1 MIGVPGAT
9 LATQTVNPVT
19 VVAKEAQ
26 MWTLV
31 LDPVTA
37 RKMLKAKI
45 AVAANLASSI
55 CKRIILTVVTSVSVL
70 GFPTDVRVPT
80 GPMAIYWT

>member
-1 MIGVPGAT
+1 MIGVPEAT
-9 LATQTVNPVT
+9 LATQTVSPVT

-37 RKMLKAKI
+37 RYI
-45 AVAANLASSI
+45 VYSGN
-55 CKRIILTVVTSVSVL
+55 ILLS
-70 GFPTDVRVPT
+70 R
-80 GPMAIYWT
+80 